1 MGVGVLA
8 GTTAIL
14 VVIGTVIG
22 AVIGAVFGAFDLFCM
37 LGIEGGVCCNPN
49 VLGA

>member
-1 MGVGVLA
+1 MGVGVLV

-14 VVIGTVIG
+14 VMIG

>member
-1 MGVGVLA
+1 MGVGVLV

-14 VVIGTVIG
+14 VVIG

-37 LGIEGGVCCNPN
+37 LGIEAGVCCNPN